1 MRRHLLAAG
10 ALLALLYVAGPAPAV
25 HAADA
30 WTAGPAAGGTRP
42 AEGGRPYFYL
52 QGAPGTVFED
62 KLSILNPDRTPRTVT
77 LRAEDAEGAWIALAS
92 RTVRVPARTRADV
105 PFTVTVPATAQ
116 PGDHPGT
123 LVASAADG
131 REQRTEVR
139 LRVSGPTLA
148 ALSVEDVR
156 IEDGLIRYALVN
168 RGNTTLTPRV
178 AVRADGTLGGELL
191 RREPREMKE
200 LPPGRRA
207 ELAEIWTDTPALDRA
222 RARLT
227 VTAGPGVREEA
238 TATATFVE
246 WGPALGLGGGAA
258 ALLAAGG
265 LGIVRHRKRAAQES
279 LGSQGSLES
288 LESLEEESG

>member
-1 MRRHLLAAG
+1 MRRHVLGVPLLLG
-10 ALLALLYVAGPAPAV
+10 LLYVTGPAPAV

-30 WTAGPAAGGTRP
+30 WTAGPAAGGGTRP
-42 AEGGRPYFYL
+42 DSNGRPYFYL

-62 KLSILNPDRTPRTVT
+62 TLSIVNPERTPRTVT
-77 LRAEDAEGAWIALAS
+77 LRTVGARGAWIALAS
-92 RTVRVPARTRADV
+92 RQVRVPARTRADV

-123 LVASAADG
+123 LVAAADG

-191 RREPREMKE
+191 RREPREMQD
-200 LPPGRRA
+200 LAPGRRA

-227 VTAGPGVREEA
+227 VTADPGVREEA

-246 WGPALGLGGGAA
+246 WGPGLGLGGGVA

-265 LGIVRHRKRAAQES
+265 LGIVRHRKRAAQETCAA
-279 LGSQGSLES
+279 Q
-288 LESLEEESG
+288 EEERG

>member
-1 MRRHLLAAG
+1 MRRHVLAAG
-10 ALLALLYVAGPAPAV
+10 ALLGLLYATGPAPAV

-30 WTAGPAAGGTRP
+30 WTATPAAGGGSRP
-42 AEGGRPYFYL
+42 GSGGRPYFYL

-62 KLSILNPDRTPRTVT
+62 RLSVVNPGRAPLTVT
-77 LRAEDAEGAWIALAS
+77 LRARDAEGTWIALAS
-92 RTVRVPARTRADV
+92 RQVRVPPRTRADV
-105 PFTVTVPATAQ
+105 PFTVTVPAAAQ
-116 PGDHPGT
+116 PGDHPGA
-123 LVASAADG
+123 LVASSADG

-178 AVRADGTLGGELL
+178 AVAADGALGGELL
-191 RREPREMKE
+191 RRGAREMRD
-200 LPPGRRA
+200 LPPGHRV
-207 ELAEIWTDTPALDRA
+207 ELAEVWTDTPALDRA

-238 TATATFVE
+238 TATATFVT

-265 LGIVRHRKRAAQES
+265 PLVVRHRKRAAQE
-279 LGSQGSLES
+279 
-288 LESLEEESG
+288 EERG